1 MWRIPTDTP
10 QVAVPNSHGKL
21 QEVTVETPL
30 DDVFQYWQEDGAI
43 LIKGLLTSSQTDQM
57 NSELAP
63 VLEKIQRG
71 SVIDH
76 PALQAFHGRKT
87 KRAGDIINHSAIF
100 RDHIVEND
108 FIHAI
113 CERCYSQGGNAGDYW
128 LSAAT
133 TLNAGGP
140 QDAQMLHRDLSS
152 YPPYAQLGPDGT
164 ESQINFLI
172 ATTDFTEAN
181 GATRVIPG
189 SHKWPFDQRGKP
201 EQMIP
206 AEMKAGDGLLISGKV
221 VHGMGGNRTD
231 SERGCVQLSVCA
243 SFLTPAEAHPFIVKP
258 ETAKKMSRRA
268 QRFLGF
274 RSQYPRGSPGLWTKD
289 YLELAVHLGM
299 EDLPGIMEDLQEIAK
314 KRGA

>member
-1 MWRIPTDTP
+1 
-10 QVAVPNSHGKL
+10 
-21 QEVTVETPL
+21 
-30 DDVFQYWQEDGAI
+30 
-43 LIKGLLTSSQTDQM
+43 M

-76 PALQAFHGRKT
+76 TALQAFHGRKT

-100 RDHIVEND
+100 RDQIVEND

-113 CERCYSQGGNAGDYW
+113 CEPFYSQGGNAGDYW

-201 EQMIP
+201 EQTIP
-206 AEMKAGDGLLISGKV
+206 AEMKAGDGLLLSGKV
-221 VHGMGGNRTD
+221 IHGMGGNRTD

-258 ETAKKMSRRA
+258 ETAKKLSRRA

-274 RSQYPRGSPGLWTKD
+274 RSQYPRGSPELWTKD

-299 EDLPGIMEDLQEIAK
+299 EDLPGIMEDLQEIAE
-314 KRGA
+314 KRRA